1 MAMGTD
7 KEDTDPSSPS
17 ALRISGF
24 GLTSA
29 KPDAAPVDFTSSSSK
44 PTTDPGLGP
53 RPASDPPPP
62 LSGARPHAVVVP
74 PPSDRRPN
82 STAITPPEFVPLGR
96 SFGPLGSHKASPSS
110 PSLSKDSVELLLE
123 GMAGPRP
130 DRRKTTPQSD
140 GEASAAYHAEHGL
153 RPARPSSE
161 PGPKVVV
168 ERPVPGAPPSRPR
181 PGTTSPGRAGR
192 AGAALPGSREALST
206 FVPGRVLRRRVAMA
220 ILAGVLIVL
229 LSFMGLRLS
238 EERRTAAAPAVPRVA
253 APVMPE
259 VEPTAPAAAAEPGES
274 AQPSSTT
281 VSAASG
287 PTAATASPAAE
298 PSPPG
303 RASGGGTTRHRH
315 HVAGEHVAGETTP
328 PQDDLGEFKSKF

>member
-96 SFGPLGSHKASPSS
+96 SFGALRSHGASPSS

-168 ERPVPGAPPSRPR
+168 ERPVPASRPR
-181 PGTTSPGRAGR
+181 AGTTSPGRAGR

-229 LSFMGLRLS
+229 LSFMGLRLT

-253 APVMPE
+253 APVLPE
-259 VEPTAPAAAAEPGES
+259 VDPTAPAAAVEPGE
-274 AQPSSTT
+274 APQPSSTT
-281 VSAASG
+281 VFGATG
-287 PTAATASPAAE
+287 ATATSAVE

-303 RASGGGTTRHRH
+303 RASGGGTTRRH
-315 HVAGEHVAGETTP
+315 HHVAGETTP